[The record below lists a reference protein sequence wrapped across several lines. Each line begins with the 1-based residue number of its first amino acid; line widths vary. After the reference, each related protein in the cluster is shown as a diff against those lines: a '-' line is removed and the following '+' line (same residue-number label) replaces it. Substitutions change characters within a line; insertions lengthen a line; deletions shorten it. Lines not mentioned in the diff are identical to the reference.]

1 MPCLDISTN
10 VSLDGVDIDSVF
22 SEATKA
28 VASIIGKPENYVMVL
43 VRGSVDISFGVNKEP
58 AAFAE
63 VVSMGG
69 INSEVKKKLIYT
81 LGTIL
86 LNKLSIQRS
95 RFFLKVHDTTA
106 GRSRSRL

>member
-10 VSLDGVDIDSVF
+10 VNLDGVDTDSVF

-28 VASIIGKPENYVMVL
+28 VASIMGKPENYVMVL
-43 VRGSVDISFGVNKEP
+43 LKEP

-69 INSEVKKKLIYT
+69 INSEVKRKLIAAI
-81 LGTIL
+81 GAIL
-86 LNKLSIQRS
+86 EEKLSIPRS

-106 GRSRSRL
+106 GRKTSKM